1 MENLIV
7 IGHPDK
13 KSFCYNGIMKTIIE
27 TLKKNNQTYELIDLY
42 ADKFSPSRYYRN
54 EKIVKKYQDLVA
66 KSKKIYIISPVWWF
80 RCTPLI
86 EGFFDQVFA
95 QGFAYVFVPI
105 TKIYAYPKP
114 LLGDK
119 KVRTYL
125 THGAPSIPVLTLYL
139 NSVKLRLVMGVY
151 SFVFG
156 WFKTKTRQ
164 FWSVP
169 FVDLNKRIKYLRRV
183 EKDVLSDIKKI

>member
-54 EKIVKKYQDLVA
+54 EKIVKKYQDLVV

-183 EKDVLSDIKKI
+183 EKDVLSDIKK

>member
-169 FVDLNKRIKYLRRV
+169 FVDINKRIKYLRRV
-183 EKDVLSDIKKI
+183 EKDVLSDIKK